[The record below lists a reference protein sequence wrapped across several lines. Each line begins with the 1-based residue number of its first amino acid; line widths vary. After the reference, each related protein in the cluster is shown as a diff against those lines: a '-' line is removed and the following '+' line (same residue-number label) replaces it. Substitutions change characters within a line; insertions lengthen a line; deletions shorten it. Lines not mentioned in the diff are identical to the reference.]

1 MSQFSIMGVAHK
13 ITGYFST
20 QNRLI
25 FEGVQELPS
34 SKQGIR
40 YHNFIVSFILR
51 RFNKVVDIQDVDG
64 KIYHV
69 NRGSLSD
76 WLRRNRDDLHNASK
90 NGMLNI
96 SEEGIRD
103 LLNKILEEKS
113 PNVIVSIYKIKN
125 DLEIKEEQKRRADK
139 REAKSLYEEELPN
152 EIANLKTQL
161 AEAYAERSRL
171 SRENSN

>member
-1 MSQFSIMGVAHK
+1 M
-13 ITGYFST
+13 TST
-20 QNRLI
+20 QKRIRNGLLEAVEEKKWEI
-25 FEGVQELPS
+25 KYELR
-34 SKQGIR
+34 I
-40 YHNFIVSFILR
+40 
-51 RFNKVVDIQDVDG
+51 DIQDVDG

-113 PNVIVSIYKIKN
+113 PNVIVSIYEIKN

-152 EIANLKTQL
+152 EITNLKTQL
-161 AEAYAERSRL
+161 AEAEAERSRL

>member
-13 ITGYFST
+13 ITGFFST

-152 EIANLKTQL
+152 EITNLKTQL
-161 AEAYAERSRL
+161 AEAEAERSRL